1 MDINEAQGVT
11 YRAVYG
17 HSLSYENV
25 LKSLDTSV
33 AILEEA
39 KKDFLSYIQNKEISL
54 DSRWKLYKKYS
65 YLLPVKT
72 YGCDF
77 FNYDFIVDHYSR
89 YELINYV
96 SVIELLEEGYNFNY
110 LSEDLTKEEILKLKE
125 QALSSGCQGFYFD
138 W

>member
-1 MDINEAQGVT
+1 MDINTTQNVMYAKLHNP
-11 YRAVYG
+11 R
-17 HSLSYENV
+17 LIYENV

-65 YLLPVKT
+65 YLLPIQN
-72 YGCDF
+72 YGSDF
-77 FNYDFIVDHYSR
+77 FNYDFIVGHYNR
-89 YELINYV
+89 YELIDYV
-96 SVIELLEEGYNFNY
+96 AVIELLEEGYNYNY
-110 LSEDLTKEEILKLKE
+110 LSEDLTKEEILTLKE
-125 QALSSGCQGFYFD
+125 QALNSSYQGFYFD

>member
-1 MDINEAQGVT
+1 MNSGEIKGVM
-11 YRAVYG
+11 YSKLHNHR
-17 HSLSYENV
+17 LIYENV
-25 LKSLDTSV
+25 LKSLDTAV
-33 AILEEA
+33 AVLEEA

-110 LSEDLTKEEILKLKE
+110 LSEDLTKEEIINITE
-125 QALSSGCQGFYFD
+125 QALSSGYQGFYFD